1 MNIRTHVDLD
11 AGWGLSESLF
21 RAIKNK
27 LSGSVTRTVI
37 EFGSGGSTLRML
49 ETFPAA
55 TIISFEHDQQWISYA
70 REQLQHYNSNR
81 IQLNFAPLK
90 WQSFLGAPYLT
101 YNLADAQIPVS
112 ADMLLI
118 DGPPY
123 YTLRGREAC
132 LYVAHSHITI
142 GGRVFLD
149 DAQRPWEQQIIANWK
164 ATAGHCYEFEVLAGE
179 RKNMM
184 MLTKHNDA
192 PLRPSASV
200 KKDARTCRR
209 EIRKNRF
216 RERLGKWKKRL
227 GL

>member
-1 MNIRTHVDLD
+1 MKIRTQVDLD

-21 RAIKNK
+21 REFTNK
-27 LSGSVTRTVI
+27 LSGTVPRTII

-49 ETFPAA
+49 KTFPEA

-70 REQLQHYNSNR
+70 REQLQNHNSNL
-81 IQLNFAPLK
+81 IQLYFAPLK
-90 WQSFLGAPYLT
+90 WQLFLGAPYLT
-101 YNLADAQIPVS
+101 YSIADTQMPAS
-112 ADMLLI
+112 ADIVLI

-132 LYVAHSHITI
+132 LYMAHSRIPI
-142 GGRVFLD
+142 GGRIFLD
-149 DAQRPWEQQIIANWK
+149 DAQRSWEQQIISNWK
-164 ATAGHCYEFEVLAGE
+164 TTAGHCYDFELFAGD
-179 RKNMM
+179 RKKMM
-184 MLTKHNDA
+184 MLTKYNDA

-216 RERLGKWKKRL
+216 REYLGKWKKRL
-227 GL
+227 GF